1 MWLFYIVISDKPFKL
16 FVNGEPYERFPLD
29 EPHLMRQ
36 NDIDLGNVKMHR
48 KKDIQFDIQINM
60 FAKWRYSSN

>member
-1 MWLFYIVISDKPFKL
+1 MHIYRQTD
-16 FVNGEPYERFPLD
+16 
-29 EPHLMRQ
+29 RQ